1 MGRRSGGRRGGGHP
15 HTHTHAHLA
24 APPPPRLLLFFFY
37 ATPPCNTIRLTTLQ
51 HGETQNLRAR
61 SVDYLNEKQCYYHSS
76 SKSFFSLRIPIRCRP
91 RRTPS
96 MQQAQLTNGRSRR
109 PPNSMLVTP
118 SQNYPKQCAPRPTDK
133 KTIDNKSKGSIT
145 GTHWGITTGVRES
158 LLTTA

>member
-1 MGRRSGGRRGGGHP
+1 MRP
-15 HTHTHAHLA
+15 HELPTR
-24 APPPPRLLLFFFY
+24 PG
-37 ATPPCNTIRLTTLQ
+37 NTIRLTTLQ

-91 RRTPS
+91 RRTPC

-145 GTHWGITTGVRES
+145 GTPLGNYNWSKGIPIDNCLTLKKSQGLTATGAFLMDKAGCTTPS
-158 LLTTA
+158 